1 MSLRIKINGG
11 FPRTYDT
18 SQTRSHRKSGQDRY
32 RQAMLEYLLHRSD
45 QFQTVNGL
53 MV

>member
-1 MSLRIKINGG
+1 MTPLKRALIK
-11 FPRTYDT
+11 
-18 SQTRSHRKSGQDRY
+18 KSGQDRY